1 MRMILFKVRN
11 IISNHATS
19 TSTSKSKIEISL
31 PRDFLLY
38 HLITFEKT
46 FHAGLE
52 TVPLLLDAEPQVV
65 HPALPL
71 RLVRNVVVQN
81 VAQASKG
88 LRQSFRKLSRQFLRE
103 SDGILFAQ
111 KCRRQNFLQF
121 AALVLKKK
129 LTSMKFA
136 SILVRQPL

>member
-1 MRMILFKVRN
+1 MLRPSSQRLN
-11 IISNHATS
+11 
-19 TSTSKSKIEISL
+19 TSKSKIEISL

-52 TVPLLLDAEPQVV
+52 TVPLLLDAEPEVV

-121 AALVLKKK
+121 AALVLKKN
-129 LTSMKFA
+129 
-136 SILVRQPL
+136 